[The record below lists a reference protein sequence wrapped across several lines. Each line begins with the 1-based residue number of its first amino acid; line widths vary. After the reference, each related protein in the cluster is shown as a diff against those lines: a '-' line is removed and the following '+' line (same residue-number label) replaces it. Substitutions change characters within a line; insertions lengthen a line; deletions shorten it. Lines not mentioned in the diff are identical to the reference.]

1 MSLLETL
8 LFAAML
14 GGILVGNY
22 DMVKSLRSIEN
33 RLRELKS
40 LS

>member
-1 MSLLETL
+1 MSLLVTL
-8 LFAAML
+8 IFMAML
-14 GGILVGNY
+14 GGILVGIY
-22 DMVKSLRSIEN
+22 DMVKSLRSIED